1 MGETLQRIFSF
12 RFEDVSKEF
21 LIELNK
27 EGKLPFRFTKIG
39 RWWHKNEE
47 IDLVALNEHERKALF
62 VEVKWKELSEREAR
76 GGILKELERKAG
88 LVELRGWEKRYGL
101 VAKKIKG
108 KEELRGKSFLAWDL
122 EDFEDI

>member
-1 MGETLQRIFSF
+1 M
-12 RFEDVSKEF
+12 
-21 LIELNK
+21 
-27 EGKLPFRFTKIG
+27 
-39 RWWHKNEE
+39 
-47 IDLVALNEHERKALF
+47 NEHEKKALF

-76 GGILKELERKAG
+76 GILKDLERKAG